1 MDPCDFYGFSLSQQ
15 HRWECDRA
23 ALTCINDLNQAAVE
37 LGAVDFGGGAD
48 VLDRH
53 LTAMSGHADF

>member
-1 MDPCDFYGFSLSQQ
+1 MDTSYIHYACLGKQ
-15 HRWECDRA
+15 HWRKGDRA

-53 LTAMSGHADF
+53 LTAMPSQADF